1 MHDRV
6 YMFFKAYHYVF
17 LYKATILHFC
27 LLSVALIFYTL
38 NKHSNTSDNL
48 SLDDMTIISYK
59 QV

>member
-27 LLSVALIFYTL
+27 LLSVALILFLYPQQTQQYL
-38 NKHSNTSDNL
+38 G
-48 SLDDMTIISYK
+48 
-59 QV
+59 